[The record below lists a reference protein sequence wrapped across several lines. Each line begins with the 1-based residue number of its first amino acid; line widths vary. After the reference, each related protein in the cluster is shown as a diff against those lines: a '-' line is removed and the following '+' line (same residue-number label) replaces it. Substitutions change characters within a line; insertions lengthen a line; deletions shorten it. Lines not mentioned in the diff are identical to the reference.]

1 MELNDSEFFFGRQYD
16 LVAKQAL
23 SDKLVYYDPT
33 DLTTHAVIT
42 GMTGSGK
49 TGMGIILLE
58 EAALQGIPAI
68 LIDPK
73 GDLTNHLLHFPDL
86 LPADFAPWIDTDA
99 AAREGKSVQQAAED
113 ASASWS
119 KGLTDWGIDKARIAR
134 LAKAVDYAI
143 YTPGSDSAIPVSILS
158 SLKCPD
164 ISWDENKEML
174 RESIAS
180 TVTALLELV
189 GFKNI
194 DPVRSREHIL
204 LSNIFENSWSAGKDL
219 DLESLILQTQNPP
232 FEKLGVF
239 PVSKF
244 YPENDRFGLAMLL
257 NNFLAAPAFE
267 SWLQGQPLDI
277 GSFLYTPEGRP
288 RHSIFYLAHLADQER
303 MFFITLLYSAIETWM
318 RTQSGT
324 TNLRALV
331 YFDEIVGYL
340 PPIASPP
347 SKPIILRMLKQ
358 ARAFGVGLVL
368 ATQNPIDLDYK
379 ALSNTGTWII
389 GKLQTDQD
397 KQRLLDG
404 LDSLAGGL
412 DRSYF
417 DKTIS
422 ALGKRVFVLH
432 NVHAKA
438 PVVFTTRWAMNY
450 LPGPITRNKLD
461 DLNRMVGAEAVLAA
475 ASNAGASAS
484 APGTV
489 SVADVKGGARADQPG
504 LTVEPKLSSKVGVH
518 YLPFNRNLSEALRE
532 AGSKL
537 GGSASNPLYHYQPVL
552 LGQATVYFAN
562 RTYNVDT
569 QTKISVQIPKLE
581 GRGLVRWEDYLS
593 EPIDTAALDRSPLPN
608 ATFGDLVYPLDDEQN
623 FSALSKDFIEW
634 VYRSQTLKLFSN
646 DTLKM
651 VSNPGETRE
660 AFEARCKSA
669 NAGSSSDG
677 VQKIRDKYAKLKK
690 TIEDKKLREELELE
704 KDQTVLKQRRG
715 EEAIKGLENVAKL
728 FTGRRSNL
736 SSSMSKRRMTA
747 TAKANV
753 AESEEMIRKYQAELA
768 DLDAKME
775 QEIRDFQAQGT
786 QSAGTIREVTV
797 APLKKDIVVELFG
810 LAWKPAYAF
819 KSGKEWLLISGNQ

>member
-1 MELNDSEFFFGRQYD
+1 MDLNGSEFFFGRQFD

-23 SDKLVYYDPT
+23 ADKLIFYDPT

-86 LPADFAPWIDTDA
+86 LPSDFAPWIDTDA
-99 AAREGKSVQQAAED
+99 AKREGKTVQQAAEE

-119 KGLTDWGIDKARIAR
+119 KGLTDWGIDKTRIEK

-164 ISWDENKEML
+164 ISWNENKEML
-174 RESIAS
+174 RENIAS

-204 LSNIFENSWSAGKDL
+204 LANIFENSWSAGKDL

-244 YPENDRFGLAMLL
+244 YPENDRFELAMLL

-277 GSFLYTPEGRP
+277 GSFLYSPDGKP
-288 RHSIFYLAHLADQER
+288 RHSIFYLAHLADEER

-404 LDSLAGGL
+404 LDSVAGGL
-412 DRSYF
+412 DRAYF

-461 DLNRMVGAEAVLAA
+461 GLNRMVGAEAVLAA
-475 ASNAGASAS
+475 AAGTASAS
-484 APGTV
+484 AGV
-489 SVADVKGGARADQPG
+489 SAAEVKGGARADQPG
-504 LTVEPKLSSKVGVH
+504 LSVEPRLSSKVGVH

-532 AGSKL
+532 ASTQL
-537 GGSASNPLYHYQPVL
+537 GGTASNPLYHYQPVL

-562 RTYNVDT
+562 RTYNLDT
-569 QTKISVQIPKLE
+569 QTKICVQIPKLE
-581 GRGLVRWEDYLS
+581 GRGLVRWEDYLR
-593 EPIDTAALDRSPLPN
+593 EPVDSSALDSAPLPN
-608 ATFGDLVYPLDDEQN
+608 ASFGDLVYPLDDEQN
-623 FSALSKDFIEW
+623 FSVLSKDFVEW

-646 DTLKM
+646 DTLKL
-651 VSNPGETRE
+651 VSQPGESRE
-660 AFEARCKSA
+660 AFEARCSSA
-669 NAGSSSDG
+669 SSGSSSDG
-677 VQKIRDKYAKLKK
+677 VEKIREKYAKLKK
-690 TIEDKKLREELELE
+690 TIEDKKLREELELD

-715 EEAIKGLENVAKL
+715 DEAIKGLENVAKL
-728 FTGRRSNL
+728 FTGRKSNL

-753 AESEEMIRKYQAELA
+753 AESEEMIRKYEAELA

-775 QEIRDFQAQGT
+775 KEIKDFQAKGT

-819 KSGKEWLLISGNQ
+819 KKGNEWLLISGNK

>member
-23 SDKLVYYDPT
+23 ADKLVYYDPT

-99 AAREGKSVQQAAED
+99 ATREGKTVQQAAEE

-119 KGLTDWGIDKARIAR
+119 KGLADWGINKARIEK

-158 SLKCPD
+158 SLKCPE
-164 ISWDENKEML
+164 ISWNENKEML

-244 YPENDRFGLAMLL
+244 YPEDDRFELAMLL

-277 GSFLYTPEGRP
+277 GSFLYSPDGKP
-288 RHSIFYLAHLADQER
+288 RHSIFYLAHLADEER

-404 LDSLAGGL
+404 LDSVAGGL
-412 DRSYF
+412 DRNYF

-475 ASNAGASAS
+475 AAAAGSAGAPAGVT
-484 APGTV
+484 A
-489 SVADVKGGARADQPG
+489 AEVKGGARADQPG
-504 LTVEPKLSSKVGVH
+504 LSVEPRLSSKVEVH

-532 AGSKL
+532 AGTQL
-537 GGSASNPLYHYQPVL
+537 GGTASNPLYHYQPVL

-581 GRGLVRWEDYLS
+581 GRGLVRWDDYLS
-593 EPIDTAALDRSPLPN
+593 DPIDSSALDSAPLPN
-608 ATFGDLVYPLDDEQN
+608 ASFGDLVYPLDDEQN
-623 FSALSKDFIEW
+623 IAALSKDFVEW

-646 DTLKM
+646 DTLKL
-651 VSNPGETRE
+651 VSQPGESKE
-660 AFEARCKSA
+660 AFEARCTAASS
-669 NAGSSSDG
+669 GSSSDG
-677 VQKIRDKYAKLKK
+677 VEKIRDKYTKLKK

-704 KDQTVLKQRRG
+704 KDETVLKQRRG

-753 AESEEMIRKYQAELA
+753 AESEEMIRKYEAELA

-775 QEIRDFQAQGT
+775 KEIKEFQSKGT

-819 KSGKEWLLISGNQ
+819 KKGTDWLLVPGNK

>member
-1 MELNDSEFFFGRQYD
+1 MDLNGSEFFFGRQYD

-23 SDKLVYYDPT
+23 ADKLIFYDPT

-86 LPADFAPWIDTDA
+86 LPSDFAPWIDTDA
-99 AAREGKSVQQAAED
+99 AKREGKTVQQAAEE

-119 KGLTDWGIDKARIAR
+119 KGLTDWGIDKARIEK

-164 ISWDENKEML
+164 ISWNENKEML
-174 RESIAS
+174 RENIAS

-204 LSNIFENSWSAGKDL
+204 LANIFENSWSAGKDL

-244 YPENDRFGLAMLL
+244 YPENDRFELAMLL

-277 GSFLYTPEGRP
+277 GSFLYSPDGKP
-288 RHSIFYLAHLADQER
+288 RHSIFYLAHLADEER

-404 LDSLAGGL
+404 LDSVAGGL
-412 DRSYF
+412 DRAYF

-461 DLNRMVGAEAVLAA
+461 GLNRMVGAEAVLASA
-475 ASNAGASAS
+475 AAAGTASAS
-484 APGTV
+484 AGV
-489 SVADVKGGARADQPG
+489 SAAEVKGGARADQPG
-504 LTVEPKLSSKVGVH
+504 RSVEPRLSSKVGVH
-518 YLPFNRNLSEALRE
+518 YLPLNRNLSEALRE
-532 AGSKL
+532 ASTQL
-537 GGSASNPLYHYQPVL
+537 GGTASNPLYHYQPVL
-552 LGQATVYFAN
+552 IGQATVYFAN
-562 RTYNVDT
+562 RTYNLDT
-569 QTKISVQIPKLE
+569 QTKICVQIPKLE

-593 EPIDTAALDRSPLPN
+593 EPVDSSALDSAPLPN
-608 ATFGDLVYPLDDEQN
+608 ASFGELVYPLDDEQN
-623 FSALSKDFIEW
+623 FSVLSKDFVEW

-646 DTLKM
+646 DTLKL
-651 VSNPGETRE
+651 VSQPGESRE
-660 AFEARCKSA
+660 AFEARCSSA
-669 NAGSSSDG
+669 SSGSSSDG
-677 VQKIRDKYAKLKK
+677 VEKIREKYAKLKK
-690 TIEDKKLREELELE
+690 TIEDKKLREELELD

-715 EEAIKGLENVAKL
+715 DEAIKGLENVAKL

-753 AESEEMIRKYQAELA
+753 AESEEMIRKYEAELA
-768 DLDAKME
+768 DLDKKME
-775 QEIRDFQAQGT
+775 QEIQDFQAKGT

-810 LAWKPAYAF
+810 LAWKPSYAF
-819 KSGKEWLLISGNQ
+819 KKGNEWLLISGNK

>member
-1 MELNDSEFFFGRQYD
+1 MELNASEFFFGRQYD
-16 LVAKQAL
+16 LLTKQAL
-23 SDKLVYYDPT
+23 ADKLVFYDPT

-86 LPADFAPWIDTDA
+86 LPADFAPWIDTDN
-99 AAREGKSVQQAAED
+99 AAREGKTVQQAAES
-113 ASASWS
+113 ASALWS
-119 KGLTDWGIDKARIAR
+119 KGLADWGIDKARIEK
-134 LAKAVDYAI
+134 LANAVDYAI

-164 ISWDENKEML
+164 LSWGENKEML
-174 RESIAS
+174 RENIAS

-204 LSNIFENSWSAGKDL
+204 LANIFENSWSAGKDL

-244 YPENDRFGLAMLL
+244 YPEKDRFELAMLL

-277 GSFLYTPEGRP
+277 GAFLYSPDGKP
-288 RHSIFYLAHLADQER
+288 RHSIFYLAHLADEER

-404 LDSLAGGL
+404 LDSVAGGL

-438 PVVFTTRWAMNY
+438 PLVFTTRWAMNY

-475 ASNAGASAS
+475 AAATGTAGASTGVS
-484 APGTV
+484 A
-489 SVADVKGGARADQPG
+489 AEVKGGARADQPG
-504 LTVEPKLSSKVGVH
+504 MSVEPRLSSKVSVH

-532 AGSKL
+532 ASTQL
-537 GGSASNPLYHYQPVL
+537 GGTASNPLYHYQPVL

-581 GRGLVRWEDYLS
+581 SRGLVRWEDYLS
-593 EPIDTAALDRSPLPN
+593 EPIDSSALDSAPLPN
-608 ATFGDLVYPLDDEQN
+608 ASFGDLVYPLDDEQN

-651 VSNPGETRE
+651 VSQPGESRE
-660 AFEARCKSA
+660 AFEARCTAAST
-669 NAGSSSDG
+669 GSSSDG
-677 VQKIRDKYAKLKK
+677 VEKIRENYAKLKK
-690 TIEDKKLREELELE
+690 TIEDKKLREELELD

-736 SSSMSKRRMTA
+736 SASMSKRRMTA

-753 AESEEMIRKYQAELA
+753 AESEEMIRKYKAELA

-775 QEIRDFQAQGT
+775 REIKDFQAKGA
-786 QSAGTIREVTV
+786 QSVGTIREVTV

-819 KSGKEWLLISGNQ
+819 KKGTDWLLISGNK

>member
-1 MELNDSEFFFGRQYD
+1 MDLNGSEFFFGRQYD

-23 SDKLVYYDPT
+23 ADKLVFYDPT

-86 LPADFAPWIDTDA
+86 LPSDFAPWIDTDA
-99 AAREGKSVQQAAED
+99 AKREGKTVQQAAEE

-119 KGLTDWGIDKARIAR
+119 KGLTDWGIDKTRIEK

-164 ISWDENKEML
+164 ISWNENKEML
-174 RESIAS
+174 RENIAS

-204 LSNIFENSWSAGKDL
+204 LANIFENSWSAGKDL
-219 DLESLILQTQNPP
+219 DLENLILQTQNPP

-244 YPENDRFGLAMLL
+244 YPENDRFELAMLL

-267 SWLQGQPLDI
+267 SWLQGQPLNI
-277 GSFLYTPEGRP
+277 GSFLYSPDGKP
-288 RHSIFYLAHLADQER
+288 RHSIFYLAHLADEER

-404 LDSLAGGL
+404 LDSVAGGL
-412 DRSYF
+412 DRAYF

-461 DLNRMVGAEAVLAA
+461 GLNQMVGAEAVLASA
-475 ASNAGASAS
+475 AAAGTASAS
-484 APGTV
+484 AGV
-489 SVADVKGGARADQPG
+489 SAAEVKGGARADQPG
-504 LTVEPKLSSKVGVH
+504 LSVEPRLSSKVGVH

-532 AGSKL
+532 ASTQL
-537 GGSASNPLYHYQPVL
+537 GGTASNPLYHYQPVL

-562 RTYNVDT
+562 RTYNLDT
-569 QTKISVQIPKLE
+569 QTKICVQIPKLE
-581 GRGLVRWEDYLS
+581 SRGLVRWEDYLS
-593 EPIDTAALDRSPLPN
+593 EPIDSSALDSAPLPN
-608 ATFGDLVYPLDDEQN
+608 ASFGELVYPLDDEQN
-623 FSALSKDFIEW
+623 FSVLSKDFVEW

-646 DTLKM
+646 DTLKL
-651 VSNPGETRE
+651 VSQPGESRE
-660 AFEARCKSA
+660 AFEARCSSA
-669 NAGSSSDG
+669 SSGSSSDG
-677 VQKIRDKYAKLKK
+677 VEKIREKYAKLKK
-690 TIEDKKLREELELE
+690 TIEDKKLREELELD

-715 EEAIKGLENVAKL
+715 DEAIKGLENVAKL
-728 FTGRRSNL
+728 FTGRKSNL

-753 AESEEMIRKYQAELA
+753 AESEEMIRKYEAELA

-775 QEIRDFQAQGT
+775 KEIKDFQAKGT

-810 LAWKPAYAF
+810 LAWKPSYAF
-819 KSGKEWLLISGNQ
+819 KKGNEWLLISGNK

>member
-1 MELNDSEFFFGRQYD
+1 MDLNGLEFFFGRQYD

-23 SDKLVYYDPT
+23 TDKLVLYDPT

-86 LPADFAPWIDTDA
+86 LPSDFAPWIDTDA
-99 AAREGKSVQQAAED
+99 AKREGKTVQQAAEE

-119 KGLTDWGIDKARIAR
+119 KGLTDWGIDKARIEK

-164 ISWDENKEML
+164 ISWNENKEML
-174 RESIAS
+174 RENIAS

-204 LSNIFENSWSAGKDL
+204 LANIFENSWSAGKDL

-239 PVSKF
+239 TVSKT
-244 YPENDRFGLAMLL
+244 YPENDRFELAMLL

-267 SWLQGQPLDI
+267 SWLQGQPLNI
-277 GSFLYTPEGRP
+277 GSFLYSPDGKP
-288 RHSIFYLAHLADQER
+288 RHSIFYLAHLADEER

-397 KQRLLDG
+397 KQRMLDG
-404 LDSLAGGL
+404 LDSVAGGL
-412 DRSYF
+412 DRAYF

-461 DLNRMVGAEAVLAA
+461 GLNQMVGAEAVLASA
-475 ASNAGASAS
+475 AAAGTASAS
-484 APGTV
+484 AGV
-489 SVADVKGGARADQPG
+489 SAAEVKGGARADQPG
-504 LTVEPKLSSKVGVH
+504 LSVEPRLSSKVGVH

-532 AGSKL
+532 ASTQL
-537 GGSASNPLYHYQPVL
+537 GGTASNPLYHYQPVL
-552 LGQATVYFAN
+552 IGQATVYFAN
-562 RTYNVDT
+562 RTYNLDT
-569 QTKISVQIPKLE
+569 QTKICVQIPKLE

-593 EPIDTAALDRSPLPN
+593 EPIDSSALDSAPLPN
-608 ATFGDLVYPLDDEQN
+608 ASFGELVYPLDDEQN
-623 FSALSKDFIEW
+623 FSVLNKDFVEW

-646 DTLKM
+646 DTLKL
-651 VSNPGETRE
+651 VSQPGESRE
-660 AFEARCKSA
+660 AFEARCSSA
-669 NAGSSSDG
+669 SSGSSSDG
-677 VQKIRDKYAKLKK
+677 VEKIREKYAKLKK
-690 TIEDKKLREELELE
+690 TIEDKKLREELELD

-715 EEAIKGLENVAKL
+715 DEAIKGLENVAKL

-753 AESEEMIRKYQAELA
+753 AESEEMIRKYEAELA

-775 QEIRDFQAQGT
+775 KEIKDFQAKGT
-786 QSAGTIREVTV
+786 QSAGIIREVTV

-810 LAWKPAYAF
+810 LAWKPSYAF
-819 KSGKEWLLISGNQ
+819 KKGNEWLLIAGNK

>member
-23 SDKLVYYDPT
+23 ADKLVYYDPT

-99 AAREGKSVQQAAED
+99 ATREGKTVQQAAEE

-119 KGLTDWGIDKARIAR
+119 KGLADWGIDKARIEK

-158 SLKCPD
+158 SLKCPE
-164 ISWDENKEML
+164 ISWNENKEML
-174 RESIAS
+174 RENIAS

-244 YPENDRFGLAMLL
+244 YPENDRFELAMLL

-277 GSFLYTPEGRP
+277 GSFLYSPDGRP
-288 RHSIFYLAHLADQER
+288 RHSIFYLAHLADEER

-404 LDSLAGGL
+404 LDSVAGGL
-412 DRSYF
+412 DRNYF

-475 ASNAGASAS
+475 AAAAGSAGAPAGVT
-484 APGTV
+484 A
-489 SVADVKGGARADQPG
+489 AEVKGGARADQPG
-504 LTVEPKLSSKVGVH
+504 LSVEPRLSSKVEVH

-532 AGSKL
+532 AGTQL
-537 GGSASNPLYHYQPVL
+537 GGTASNPLYHYQPVL

-581 GRGLVRWEDYLS
+581 GRGLVRWDDYLS
-593 EPIDTAALDRSPLPN
+593 DPIDSSALDSAPLPN
-608 ATFGDLVYPLDDEQN
+608 ASFGDLVYPLDDEQN
-623 FSALSKDFIEW
+623 IAALSKDFVEW

-646 DTLKM
+646 DTLKL
-651 VSNPGETRE
+651 VSQPGESKE
-660 AFEARCKSA
+660 AFEARCTAASS
-669 NAGSSSDG
+669 GSSSDG
-677 VQKIRDKYAKLKK
+677 VEKIRDKYTKLKK

-704 KDQTVLKQRRG
+704 KDETVLKQRRG

-753 AESEEMIRKYQAELA
+753 AESEEMIRKYEAELA

-775 QEIRDFQAQGT
+775 KEIKEFQAKGT

-819 KSGKEWLLISGNQ
+819 KKGTDWLLVPGNK

>member
-1 MELNDSEFFFGRQYD
+1 MDLNGSEFFFGRQYD

-23 SDKLVYYDPT
+23 ADKLIFYDPT

-86 LPADFAPWIDTDA
+86 LPSDFAPWIDTDA
-99 AAREGKSVQQAAED
+99 AKREGKTVQQAAEE

-119 KGLTDWGIDKARIAR
+119 KGLTDWGIDKARIEK

-164 ISWDENKEML
+164 ISWNENKEML
-174 RESIAS
+174 RENIAS

-204 LSNIFENSWSAGKDL
+204 LANIFENSWSAGKDL
-219 DLESLILQTQNPP
+219 DLENLILQTQNPP

-244 YPENDRFGLAMLL
+244 YPENDRFELAMLL

-267 SWLQGQPLDI
+267 SWLQGQPLNI
-277 GSFLYTPEGRP
+277 GSFLYSPDGKP
-288 RHSIFYLAHLADQER
+288 RHSIFYLAHLADEER

-404 LDSLAGGL
+404 LDSVAGGL
-412 DRSYF
+412 DRAYF

-461 DLNRMVGAEAVLAA
+461 GLNRMVGAEAVLASA
-475 ASNAGASAS
+475 AAAGTASAS
-484 APGTV
+484 AGV
-489 SVADVKGGARADQPG
+489 SAAEVKGGARADQPG
-504 LTVEPKLSSKVGVH
+504 LSVEPRLSSKVGVH

-532 AGSKL
+532 ASTQL
-537 GGSASNPLYHYQPVL
+537 GGTASNPLYHYQPVL

-562 RTYNVDT
+562 RTYNLDT
-569 QTKISVQIPKLE
+569 QTKICVQIPKLE
-581 GRGLVRWEDYLS
+581 SRGLVRWEDYLS
-593 EPIDTAALDRSPLPN
+593 EPIDSSALDSAPLPN
-608 ATFGDLVYPLDDEQN
+608 ASFGKLVYPLDDEQN
-623 FSALSKDFIEW
+623 FSVLSKDFVEW

-646 DTLKM
+646 DTLKL
-651 VSNPGETRE
+651 VSQPGESKE
-660 AFEARCKSA
+660 ACEARCSSA
-669 NAGSSSDG
+669 SSGSSSDG
-677 VQKIRDKYAKLKK
+677 VEKIREKYAKLKK
-690 TIEDKKLREELELE
+690 TIEDKKLREELELD

-715 EEAIKGLENVAKL
+715 DEAIKGLENVAKL
-728 FTGRRSNL
+728 FTGRKSNL

-753 AESEEMIRKYQAELA
+753 AESEEMIRKYEAELA

-775 QEIRDFQAQGT
+775 KEIKDFQAKGT

-810 LAWKPAYAF
+810 LAWKPSYAF
-819 KSGKEWLLISGNQ
+819 KKGNEWLLISGNK